1 MANLIGLNLNL
12 KKFKSTVADA
22 IFNIIDD
29 VAALAAVGF
38 FSGEK
43 SIELAGKVSNNAAAI
58 YMDTVA
64 WITESGT
71 SLTIND
77 TQEAV
82 FLSALGEAT
91 RRALW
96 PVVTFTFSVNIAVS
110 EGARASGMDTEKIFE
125 NMDQLL
131 KIFEGTLFKFE
142 ILIRRNEGPECKN
155 DFCVELKEFIFEDY
169 RSSLNADSLL
179 ERVNLIISDA
189 MFELLQ
195 IPINSVT
202 DAVNTLVQPL
212 SKMLGYFVHVSS

>member
-1 MANLIGLNLNL
+1 M
-12 KKFKSTVADA
+12 
-22 IFNIIDD
+22 
-29 VAALAAVGF
+29 

-82 FLSALGEAT
+82 FLSAFGEAT

-96 PVVTFTFSVNIAVS
+96 PVVTLTFCLNFAVS
-110 EGARASGMDTEKIFE
+110 EGARTSGTDTEKIFE

-131 KIFEGTLFKFE
+131 KLFEGTLSEFE
-142 ILIRRNEGPECKN
+142 NLIR
-155 DFCVELKEFIFEDY
+155 
-169 RSSLNADSLL
+169 
-179 ERVNLIISDA
+179 
-189 MFELLQ
+189 
-195 IPINSVT
+195 
-202 DAVNTLVQPL
+202 
-212 SKMLGYFVHVSS
+212 

>member
-1 MANLIGLNLNL
+1 MSLFLSYGNFRIKEKVSNSCENQNKSILYLTFNKATEFDVKSILEASADLVLNNNMANLIGLNLNL
-12 KKFKSTVADA
+12 KKFKSTVADE
-22 IFNIIDD
+22 IFNILDD

-43 SIELAGKVSNNAAAI
+43 SIELAGKVSNNAATI

-82 FLSALGEAT
+82 FLSAFGEST

-96 PVVTFTFSVNIAVS
+96 PVVTLTFCVNVAVS
-110 EGARASGMDTEKIFE
+110 EGARTSGTDTEKIFE

-131 KIFEGTLFKFE
+131 KIFEGKLSEFE
-142 ILIRRNEGPECKN
+142 NLIR
-155 DFCVELKEFIFEDY
+155 
-169 RSSLNADSLL
+169 
-179 ERVNLIISDA
+179 
-189 MFELLQ
+189 
-195 IPINSVT
+195 
-202 DAVNTLVQPL
+202 
-212 SKMLGYFVHVSS
+212 